1 MNANNKVI
9 RATAIVFGFWWLL
22 LTARA
27 FGGSPMEFLE
37 NWPLVGYN
45 VSHWILGVV
54 SGLFIGIWFI
64 WFTRLSALNKLYAGK
79 KGNILNG
86 ARSTLGKVPMPTSAL
101 PRIEVPSK
109 RLPIDSKKVLAW
121 VEANEKKWPAHVA
134 FFWAIWDTYSAH
146 AHFPASHRKGG
157 HGNRRLWEHCLA
169 VADTALEDA
178 GAYVFDGVYVK
189 ARGKPKFKIIDLKN
203 KEYRFDATDPLI
215 PILGLA
221 HDIGKLEAYELLPDG
236 SVKTQEEG
244 GALTPQD
251 DNRISHDA
259 LGARILA
266 RFPEFWALPARDR
279 QAVNLVIAHYHH
291 PSDFPVDRNGLSLDD
306 RMTALMEFLILVDKK
321 TGMAES
327 SITETLSD
335 HEISEDE
342 SNAIYH
348 SFVEIMTEYGRV
360 NGTGDQAKD
369 STLKIAQKHDG
380 LIVIREKDLRSLILA
395 KMGWSLEEGDGRY
408 RMTLN
413 LMTTLQEKGL
423 LYSRHNHA
431 DMSRFLPM
439 YSISLRNAQ
448 TGAHLTTWEP
458 CIIVVPVATTP
469 ELAGLSGLPNMGTK
483 LDIERPLFTHN
494 LGITEADALREIVTR
509 GFSAEIAAK
518 MNIAGKQEEKPKPQP
533 APAPAPAPQAQAE
546 EGFSQPAA
554 DTVSVPQPNAPT
566 VDSTEHATSL
576 AGAASGE
583 SEHSDVPGT
592 QPDMSAEALLAQDD
606 DDPLMSGGADDE
618 LLDEDLQSLT
628 LSSFGPGQEV
638 ELVEDF
644 LAIEPAHSASDDVDD
659 VDDVFGA
666 FALSESPNVDKAEQS
681 VNSTAGEE
689 GPGASLIHNDDDLGV
704 PAPAP
709 MAVAIPDPDATPT
722 KRISPAAES
731 AALRA
736 LEEAGANFT
745 AFVAPRK
752 KKPGPAEQLEGIR
765 AAVKA
770 AEIPICGTKDGFDY
784 VLESDLMVYDPKL
797 KMGPLIRAEKL
808 PTVEPKPGVVMVG
821 IPVAPMQLDL

>member
-1 MNANNKVI
+1 MNTNNKVI
-9 RATAIVFGFWWLL
+9 RATTIVFGFWWLL

-27 FGGSPMEFLE
+27 FGGSPMEFLDS
-37 NWPLVGYN
+37 WPLVGYN

-54 SGLFIGIWFI
+54 SGLFIGVWFI

-86 ARSTLGKVPMPTSAL
+86 ARSTLGKVPMPTLAL
-101 PRIEVPSK
+101 PRVEAASK
-109 RLPIDSKKVLAW
+109 RLPIASKKVLAW
-121 VEANEKKWPAHVA
+121 VAANEKKWPAHVA

-178 GAYVFDGVYVK
+178 GTYVFDGVYVK

-221 HDIGKLEAYELLPDG
+221 HDIGKLEAYVLLPDG

-266 RFPEFWALPARDR
+266 RFPEYWALPARDR

-306 RMTALMEFLILVDKK
+306 RMTALMEFLILADKK

-348 SFVEIMTEYGRV
+348 CFVEIITEYGRV

-395 KMGWSLEEGDGRY
+395 KMGWSLEEGEGRY

-439 YSISLRNAQ
+439 YSVSLRNAQ

-458 CIIVVPVATTP
+458 CIIVLPVATTP

-494 LGITEADALREIVTR
+494 LGITEADALRAIVAR

-518 MNIAGKQEEKPKPQP
+518 VNIAGKQEEKP
-533 APAPAPAPQAQAE
+533 APAPAPAPQAQPDVE
-546 EGFSQPAA
+546 QGQPATA
-554 DTVSVPQPNAPT
+554 VTSGAKPGAMTTDANEHQSSSPARTTANEASDEHDAPT
-566 VDSTEHATSL
+566 
-576 AGAASGE
+576 G
-583 SEHSDVPGT
+583 
-592 QPDMSAEALLAQDD
+592 MSAEAQAALDD
-606 DDPLMSGGADDE
+606 DDPIVSGGDDDD
-618 LLDEDLQSLT
+618 LLDDDLQSLS
-628 LSSFGPGQEV
+628 LSSFGPGPEA
-638 ELVEDF
+638 EPEDDF
-644 LAIEPAHSASDDVDD
+644 LNLESGQPGNDDVDD

-666 FALSESPNVDKAEQS
+666 FAVSEPLLADTTEQS
-681 VNSTAGEE
+681 GSSAPEQE
-689 GPGASLIHNDDDLGV
+689 GT
-704 PAPAP
+704 APATVP
-709 MAVAIPDPDATPT
+709 NNDAPDVSVPVAVAIPDPDAVPT
-722 KRISPAAES
+722 RRVSPAAEA
-731 AALRA
+731 AALKA
-736 LEEAGANFT
+736 LAEAGANFT

-752 KKPGPAEQLEGIR
+752 KKTSSAEQLQGIR

-770 AEIPICGTKDGFDY
+770 AEIPICGTRDGFDY
-784 VLESDLMVYDPKL
+784 VLEADLMIYDPKL
-797 KMGPLIRAEKL
+797 KLSTLIRTEKL
-808 PTVEPKPGVVMVG
+808 PTVEAAPGVVMVG
-821 IPVAPMQLDL
+821 IPVAPMQLVPMSY